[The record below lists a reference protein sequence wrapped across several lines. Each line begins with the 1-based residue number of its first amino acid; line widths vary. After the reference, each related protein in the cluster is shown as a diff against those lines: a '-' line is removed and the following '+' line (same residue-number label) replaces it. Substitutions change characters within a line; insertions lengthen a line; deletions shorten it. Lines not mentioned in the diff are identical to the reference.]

1 MVYSVKL
8 RVLIRFTNIRV
19 LCIIFLGDKMKL
31 NLETLK
37 GKTVAVTG
45 STGGLGRELCRYI
58 AELGASIILCD
69 RNKERSMRLAEELAS
84 QFSVKTEHITLDLED
99 IASVKS
105 ATNELKG
112 RNIDV
117 FIHNAGAYSIPRKI
131 CETGLDNVFQINFAS
146 PYYIIKELLPYLRE
160 KEGRVVVV
168 GSIAHNYSKADPNDI
183 DFHTR
188 TAASKVYGNA
198 KRYLMLS
205 LYELFEKEEKVS
217 LSVTHPG
224 ITFTNITA
232 HYPKLVFALIKHPMK
247 IIFMKPQKAAL
258 SILKGVFGNTE
269 YGEWIGPRVFN
280 IWGKPSQKKLHT
292 FTKSEAEEI
301 FKTAEEIYKDLAR

>member
-45 STGGLGRELCRYI
+45 STGGLGRELCRYL
-58 AELGASIILCD
+58 AELGASIIFCD

-160 KEGRVVVV
+160 KKGRVVVV